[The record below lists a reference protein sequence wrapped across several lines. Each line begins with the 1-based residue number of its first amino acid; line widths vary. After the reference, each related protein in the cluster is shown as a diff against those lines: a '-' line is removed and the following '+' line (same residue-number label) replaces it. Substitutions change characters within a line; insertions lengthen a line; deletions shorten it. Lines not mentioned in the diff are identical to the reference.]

1 MARIKAFD
9 PDDALQRAM
18 ELFWQS
24 GYASTS
30 LSALLEHMGIS
41 RQSLYDTF
49 GDKNSLY
56 LAALDRYEVA
66 FTELIDRHLGNADA
80 GVPALVA
87 FAQVYVSNLVLPR
100 ERGGCM
106 MAAAALELGLHDD
119 GVAARAQAHIDTLE
133 FALKSAIAEAQRR
146 GEVDTSHDPTA
157 AARVL
162 VAVLS
167 GLGVMVRSGAT
178 RTALRRTIEGA
189 INALVPPLPS

>member
-9 PDDALQRAM
+9 PDDVLQRAM
-18 ELFWQS
+18 ELFWRS

-30 LSALLEHMGIS
+30 MSALLEHMGIS

-66 FTELIDRHLGNADA
+66 FTELVDRHLGNADA
-80 GVPALVA
+80 GVPALIA
-87 FAQVYVSNLVLPR
+87 FAQVYLSNLVLPQ

-106 MAAAALELGLHDD
+106 MAAAALERGSGDD
-119 GVAARAQAHIDTLE
+119 GVKVRVKAHVDTLE
-133 FALKSAIAEAQRR
+133 FALRSAIAEAQHR
-146 GEVDTSHDPTA
+146 GEIDASRDPTT

-162 VAVLS
+162 VAALS
-167 GLGVMVRSGAT
+167 GLGVMGRSGVS
-178 RTALRRTIEGA
+178 RTALRRTVEA
-189 INALVPPLPS
+189 ASSALAPPRIS

>member
-9 PDDALQRAM
+9 PDDVLQRAM
-18 ELFWQS
+18 ELFWRD

-30 LSALLEHMGIS
+30 LSALLAHMGIS

-66 FTELIDRHLGNADA
+66 FTELVDRHLGNADA

-87 FAQVYVSNLVLPR
+87 FAQVYVSNLVLPE

-106 MAAAALELGLHDD
+106 MAAAALELAHQDD
-119 GVAARAQAHIDTLE
+119 GVAARVQSHLDTLE

-146 GEVDTSHDPTA
+146 GELDAADDANT

-167 GLGVMVRSGAT
+167 GLGVMNRSGAT

-189 INALVPPLPS
+189 IAALLRPQPS